1 MADTENK
8 AMQAKGKMETTM
20 PAEQTKAGLTFRP
33 PMDIFETDEEITVL
47 ADVPGV
53 KTKDLDIDLRDDV
66 LTVSGDVES
75 PEGPNEAGVLREY
88 QTGGY
93 FRQFT
98 LSHQINQSKI
108 DAELQDGVLRL
119 RLPMIEAATP
129 RKVNVKSG

>member
-1 MADTENK
+1 MADTESM

-20 PAEQTKAGLTFRP
+20 PAEQTKAGLTFTP
-33 PMDIFETDEEITVL
+33 ATDIFETDKETTVL

-75 PEGPNEAGVLREY
+75 PEGANEAGILREY
-88 QTGGY
+88 QTGSY

-98 LSHQINQSKI
+98 LSHEIDQSKI

-119 RLPMIEAATP
+119 RLPKIEAATP
-129 RKVNVKSG
+129 RKISVKSG